1 MARVTYL
8 VNNNTALLILSVSD
22 LYSQMLEEAVNE
34 KRGIKEETPDAPEVE
49 VELNLDA
56 YLPAEYIQNE
66 QAKIEIYKKL
76 RKVETEDQL
85 FDVKDELIDRFNDY
99 PVEVERLLDI
109 VEIKVHALHAGITLI
124 KDKGKTVE
132 ISLSN
137 KATENI
143 NGEEL
148 FKQTQ
153 PLGRAMKVGVQENA
167 MRVTL
172 TKSKQWLDSLK
183 FLVKCIEESM
193 AIEDEA

>member
-1 MARVTYL
+1 M
-8 VNNNTALLILSVSD
+8 
-22 LYSQMLEEAVNE
+22 
-34 KRGIKEETPDAPEVE
+34 E